1 MNSFRTE
8 QIYKKNFS
16 FCSLEKVDKKLF
28 LIGSLL
34 DKKFKEVL
42 AKLQN
47 DTSSSREESTI
58 KVIRKIDCFTF
69 TFICRMTLAAGRGS
83 FTKLTQPFHFHFH
96 LQNDSG
102 SSKEVIRKID
112 PTLVK
117 VNVVMFDVRGS
128 LTFNSA
134 GKVGKE

>member
-1 MNSFRTE
+1 M
-8 QIYKKNFS
+8 
-16 FCSLEKVDKKLF
+16 DKKLF

-47 DTSSSREESTI
+47 DTESSREESTT
-58 KVIRKIDCFTF
+58 KVIRKIWPFH
-69 TFICRMTLAAGRGS
+69 
-83 FTKLTQPFHFHFH
+83 FHFHFH
-96 LQNDSG
+96 LQNDSS

-117 VNVVMFDVRGS
+117 VKVVM
-128 LTFNSA
+128 L
-134 GKVGKE
+134 